1 MKRKHYRDVPGCPVE
16 ITLDLLDGRW
26 KGVVLFHLLDAG
38 CLRFNELHRRVNG
51 VTQRLL
57 TKQLREL
64 EEAGLVIRTVY
75 AEMPPR
81 VEYRLSEEG
90 ESLRPIVAMLSQWGK
105 RRFER
110 QRATQVPNDPRRRAS
125 SAE

>member
-16 ITLDLLDGRW
+16 ITLDILDGRW

-75 AEMPPR
+75 AEVPPR

-90 ESLRPIVAMLSQWGK
+90 ESLGPVVAMLLQWGK
-105 RRFER
+105 ERLER
-110 QRATQVPNDPRRRAS
+110 QSIEQRANASRRAS
-125 SAE
+125 LAR